1 MSETWT
7 ISELAERAAE
17 HLRASGQQ
25 VNGRVREVP
34 SERLIRWYAT
44 IGLLDPPL
52 TRRGRVALYGRRH
65 LLQLVAIKRMQ
76 ADGSS
81 IAEIQVALAGA
92 TDTMLARAAH
102 LTPPTETSPP
112 HPPRDPAEP
121 SAQERTVAPPPVPAA
136 PSQPSPTASSAQERT
151 ATSPPVS
158 AAPAQ
163 AAPAAPGPTPPQPH
177 ATPSAS
183 APPNASRPPA
193 TAALRPEAAPGPA
206 PYQAPPRDPSRV
218 PDPIHDLAPHRDH
231 APAAG
236 AGPEASL
243 TADPA
248 PPSWPSAVPGGSSP
262 SPPSPSA
269 PAAGPG
275 SAWPP
280 DGGSWM
286 APAPLLGA
294 PGGPDTV
301 WPGEGARPRFWA
313 RRPQHGPRSWPVHG
327 VRLAEG
333 VTLLIDGA
341 GRTPSEADIEAVL
354 AAAGPL
360 LAVLEERRLH
370 EGSAT

>member
-102 LTPPTETSPP
+102 LTPPTESSPP
-112 HPPRDPAEP
+112 HPPPVPAEP
-121 SAQERTVAPPPVPAA
+121 STQERTVVPPPVP
-136 PSQPSPTASSAQERT
+136 
-151 ATSPPVS
+151 

-177 ATPSAS
+177 APPSAS
-183 APPNASRPPA
+183 APPNAPRPPA
-193 TAALRPEAAPGPA
+193 TAALRPEATPGPA
-206 PYQAPPRDPSRV
+206 PHQAPPRDPSRV
-218 PDPIHDLAPHRDH
+218 PAPTHDLAPRRDQV
-231 APAAG
+231 PAAG
-236 AGPEASL
+236 AGPDASL

-248 PPSWPSAVPGGSSP
+248 PPSWPPAVPGGSSP